1 MKDNR
6 TNNIENDSQLLKELF
21 SHFEADKG
29 SYEIKRKTMDRVL
42 QDWAENPVV
51 INPVI
56 NKYNWLW
63 VTLGI
68 IALVV
73 ITYMLDTSG
82 FEGFGHF
89 MMSFF
94 GFLSF
99 SSLKELFSTSFA
111 FLGEIPQVVVLLAV
125 GMASLVGL
133 DRLLNRLANI

>member
-1 MKDNR
+1 MKR
-6 TNNIENDSQLLKELF
+6 KANNIENDNPFLNELF
-21 SHFEADKG
+21 THFEPDKG

-56 NKYNWLW
+56 NKYNRLW

-68 IALVV
+68 MALVV
-73 ITYMLDTSG
+73 ITYMYDMSE

-99 SSLKELFSTSFA
+99 SSLKELFATSFS
-111 FLGEIPQVVVLLAV
+111 FLGEIPQVVVLLV
-125 GMASLVGL
+125 IGMTALLGL